1 MQSNFDISEIGNQQH
16 LMDISNSC
24 SPVLP
29 IFNHQK
35 QNHHHHH
42 FNQQL
47 EQPEPYHISQ
57 LVHPTP
63 VTHDLFQRQHLQAF
77 QQQGRLHWQLGPVNF
92 KLGLNENSGN
102 GESALLGAG
111 LFDDE
116 NGDDPRL
123 LQSRAH
129 NLGFKSWQTHEP
141 MCWKPLDAPIPE
153 TNRKQNEANEG
164 DICKDLE
171 NKYRLYGEL
180 EAIYSLAK
188 MGEANQ
194 TGSGSALTGENS
206 PKNVDLPVLFCDPHD
221 LNVAPTA
228 QVRVDNG
235 SEASIGEEAS
245 PRKIQKRK
253 RKRTMKK
260 QLSSV
265 ISFFESLVKQVMDH
279 QENLHKKYLEVIERM
294 DKERRER
301 EAAWRSQEAEN
312 HKREAIAKVHEQA
325 LASSREALI
334 VSYIE
339 KITGQ
344 RVNLPSRQAPLL
356 LQPDNLNE
364 PPVEEL
370 TPFKIDHTNSR
381 WPQSEVEALILVRS
395 SIESKFQEPGVKGP
409 VWEEVSALMGSMG
422 YQRSAKRC
430 KQKWENINKYFR
442 KTKDSAKKRPHNF
455 KTCSYFNQ
463 LDQLYSGTPITAP
476 SSSSSYYSS
485 NPSASMD
492 DNIPKQ
498 GFSDLLEAFVAGREA
513 GVAHNLSSGNFQISE
528 MGSNRL
534 DFDGI
539 IGSKVEDVQGD
550 LGKEKENCE
559 DDENVDETEDTEDDD
574 SDE

>member
-1 MQSNFDISEIGNQQH
+1 
-16 LMDISNSC
+16 MDISNSC
-24 SPVLP
+24 SPILP

-47 EQPEPYHISQ
+47 EQPEPYHISH

-63 VTHDLFQRQHLQAF
+63 ITHDLFQRQHLQAL

-92 KLGLNENSGN
+92 KLGLNENSEN

-123 LQSRAH
+123 LQTGS
-129 NLGFKSWQTHEP
+129 LSMQQFLK
-141 MCWKPLDAPIPE
+141 
-153 TNRKQNEANEG
+153 TNRKQKEANEG

-171 NKYRLYGEL
+171 NKYKLY
-180 EAIYSLAK
+180 
-188 MGEANQ
+188 
-194 TGSGSALTGENS
+194 
-206 PKNVDLPVLFCDPHD
+206 DLPVPFCDPHD

-235 SEASIGEEAS
+235 SEASIGEESS

-265 ISFFESLVKQVMDH
+265 ISFFENLVKQVMDH
-279 QENLHKKYLEVIERM
+279 QENLHKNYLEVIERM

-312 HKREAIAKVHEQA
+312 RKREAIAKVHEQA

-344 RVNLPSRQAPLL
+344 RVNLPSKA
-356 LQPDNLNE
+356 
-364 PPVEEL
+364 
-370 TPFKIDHTNSR
+370 S
-381 WPQSEVEALILVRS
+381 
-395 SIESKFQEPGVKGP
+395 
-409 VWEEVSALMGSMG
+409 
-422 YQRSAKRC
+422 
-430 KQKWENINKYFR
+430 
-442 KTKDSAKKRPHNF
+442 
-455 KTCSYFNQ
+455 
-463 LDQLYSGTPITAP
+463 PIV
-476 SSSSSYYSS
+476 
-485 NPSASMD
+485 
-492 DNIPKQ
+492 
-498 GFSDLLEAFVAGREA
+498 VAA
-513 GVAHNLSSGNFQISE
+513 
-528 MGSNRL
+528 
-534 DFDGI
+534 
-539 IGSKVEDVQGD
+539 
-550 LGKEKENCE
+550 
-559 DDENVDETEDTEDDD
+559 
-574 SDE
+574 